1 MPNSAMKCR
10 LLLPQPEQLDS
21 RQREIYDSI
30 LASRGN
36 MDGPF
41 LAWMFSPVFAGLAQ
55 KLGEFC
61 RFRTSLSLLES
72 ELLILLVAAR
82 FDCVGE
88 RQIHEPIAV
97 AAGLSADAA
106 TAVSER
112 RPAMLE
118 EPRLALLQELTLQL
132 VTTNRVR
139 DDLYARALSLLGEQ
153 TLVETIG
160 VIGYYTLVAMTLNAF
175 EMSKAPG

>member
-1 MPNSAMKCR
+1 MKCR
-10 LLLPQPEQLDS
+10 LPLSQPEQLDP
-21 RQREIYDSI
+21 RQREIYDAV

-36 MDGPF
+36 VDGPF
-41 LAWMFSPVFAGLAQ
+41 LAWMFSPTFAGLAQ

-97 AAGLSADAA
+97 AAGLPTAA
-106 TAVSER
+106 AAAISER
-112 RPAMLE
+112 RLAILE

-132 VTTNRVR
+132 LITNRVR
-139 DDLYARALSLLGEQ
+139 DELYMRALALLGEQ
-153 TLVETIG
+153 ALVETIG

-175 EMSKAPG
+175 EMSKAI